1 MIKRILA
8 TKIKQSA
15 KNMPIVA
22 VLGPRQSGKTTLVR
36 YLFPKYRYVNL
47 ESPDTREHAMSDPRG
62 FLALYNKYVIF
73 DEIQRVPELFS
84 YLQVKTDEDKI
95 DGQYIITG
103 SQHFLLMKS
112 ISQSLAGRVAIHT
125 LPPLTY
131 SEISSISPKLTSS
144 LEKLIFTGSYPR
156 IYEKK
161 LDPTTWYGEYVSTY
175 VERDLRELIQVGN
188 LGTFLKFLRL
198 LAGRTGQILN
208 LSSLASDSGITHNT
222 AKSWISILETSFIVF
237 LLPPHYQNFNKQII
251 KAPKLYFY
259 DTGLVCY
266 LLGIT
271 SSSQLFTNPLIGHLF
286 ETWVISEYFK
296 NTFAHKHN
304 PNIYYYWRDKLGH
317 EIDLLITLGNQ
328 TMLPIEIKYGQTIN
342 SDFFKNITYYQSLAG
357 DNAPE
362 STIIYGGKL
371 KYSKNH
377 TQIIPWFDL

>member
-1 MIKRILA
+1 
-8 TKIKQSA
+8 
-15 KNMPIVA
+15 
-22 VLGPRQSGKTTLVR
+22 
-36 YLFPKYRYVNL
+36 
-47 ESPDTREHAMSDPRG
+47 
-62 FLALYNKYVIF
+62 
-73 DEIQRVPELFS
+73 
-84 YLQVKTDEDKI
+84 
-95 DGQYIITG
+95 
-103 SQHFLLMKS
+103 MKS

-266 LLGIT
+266 LLGI
-271 SSSQLFTNPLIGHLF
+271 PLHLNF
-286 ETWVISEYFK
+286 
-296 NTFAHKHN
+296 
-304 PNIYYYWRDKLGH
+304 
-317 EIDLLITLGNQ
+317 
-328 TMLPIEIKYGQTIN
+328 LPI
-342 SDFFKNITYYQSLAG
+342 
-357 DNAPE
+357 
-362 STIIYGGKL
+362 
-371 KYSKNH
+371 H
-377 TQIIPWFDL
+377 